1 MMGGR
6 NWCGFPMAMLPNHRL
21 VNETYSLRKYSPA
34 ANAAAVLT
42 SSPSA
47 VKCSTAC
54 LNTSAWLDMSLF
66 RHQRTLRTPQKC
78 LHEAPKLTNHEEAED
93 HRRRLCLRVLETSSA
108 PIHPAVS

>member
-6 NWCGFPMAMLPNHRL
+6 NWCGFPIAMLPKHRL

-47 VKCSTAC
+47 VKCSTA
-54 LNTSAWLDMSLF
+54 WLDMSLF
-66 RHQRTLRTPQKC
+66 RHQQTLRTPKNC
-78 LHEAPKLTNHEEAED
+78 LHKAPKLTDHEEAED
-93 HRRRLCLRVLETSSA
+93 HRRRLCLRVLEANSA